1 MNTREIK
8 SWLKKTFNLKK
19 VRITSTQTKNPYFTA
34 WIPSLNPHSM
44 GKAIYAEEF
53 PLEFRE
59 LALKVIYGD
68 TWKSLPGREGNAG
81 NVNGHSI
88 AMKETEWNNLIA
100 TWDTI
105 LAAKSIPQEFFNNP
119 VDGDRGTD
127 KV

>member
-8 SWLKKTFNLKK
+8 AWLKKTFDLKK

-34 WIPSLNPHSM
+34 WIPSDDRFSNVATYS
-44 GKAIYAEEF
+44 EQF